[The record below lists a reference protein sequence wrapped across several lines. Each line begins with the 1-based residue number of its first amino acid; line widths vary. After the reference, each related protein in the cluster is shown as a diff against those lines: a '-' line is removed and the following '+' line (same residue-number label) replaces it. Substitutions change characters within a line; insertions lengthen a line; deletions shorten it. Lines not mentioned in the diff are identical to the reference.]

1 MDMNVRWITGQFW
14 IIAVFVGAVTV
25 QNDMNIQIMGADR
38 AITRRSLRNFCGRTF
53 RIITIHDL
61 LSDCSSCCK

>member
-25 QNDMNIQIMGADR
+25 QNDMNIQIMERQA
-38 AITRRSLRNFCGRTF
+38 NW
-53 RIITIHDL
+53 
-61 LSDCSSCCK
+61 